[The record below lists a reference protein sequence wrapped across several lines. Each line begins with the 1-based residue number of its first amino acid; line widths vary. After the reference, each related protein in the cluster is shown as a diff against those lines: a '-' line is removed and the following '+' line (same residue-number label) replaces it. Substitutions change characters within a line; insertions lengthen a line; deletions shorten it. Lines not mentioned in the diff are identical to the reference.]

1 MIIIADVT
9 IAAPGQI
16 AGSGDKLAMFL
27 KVFAGEVLA
36 AFTEKCVTNGKH
48 IERSIT
54 SGEI

>member
-1 MIIIADVT
+1 MADVT

-16 AGSGDKLAMFL
+16 ANSGDKLAMYL

-48 IERSIT
+48 IERTIT
-54 SGEI
+54 SGGL